1 MLVISK
7 IFYKK
12 ILNTIEEEVVQPIRE
27 IIEKLDNMESKQIV
41 KEELNK
47 LIKRIGEVEILA

>member
-27 IIEKLDNMESKQIV
+27 VLEKLDDMKSKKIV

-47 LIKRIGEVEILA
+47 LIKKIGEVEISA